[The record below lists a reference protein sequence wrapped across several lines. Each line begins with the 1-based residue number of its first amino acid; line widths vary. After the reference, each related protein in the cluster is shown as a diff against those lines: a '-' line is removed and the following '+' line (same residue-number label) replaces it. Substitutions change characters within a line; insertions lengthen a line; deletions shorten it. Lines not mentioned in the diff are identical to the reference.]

1 MYKLICNFLGKST
14 KALTASRKQSAR
26 TEDWDW
32 RMLNIANYSFFLKI
46 IIQLNFIIIVCWI
59 DLQAARDGKTDVIK
73 QRLSKL
79 ASKNQA
85 RFQKLVNKRDEDNT
99 TPLHYAVRYG
109 QVEVV
114 KLLVELGAGNY
125 FISN

>member
-1 MYKLICNFLGKST
+1 
-14 KALTASRKQSAR
+14 
-26 TEDWDW
+26 
-32 RMLNIANYSFFLKI
+32 MLNITNYSLFLKI
-46 IIQLNFIIIVCWI
+46 IIQLNFVIIVCWI

-79 ASKNQA
+79 ATKNQA
-85 RFQKLVNKRDEDNT
+85 KFQKFVNKRDEDNT

-114 KLLVELGAGNY
+114 KVLVELGAGNFY
-125 FISN
+125 

>member
-1 MYKLICNFLGKST
+1 M
-14 KALTASRKQSAR
+14 
-26 TEDWDW
+26 
-32 RMLNIANYSFFLKI
+32 
-46 IIQLNFIIIVCWI
+46 CWI

-125 FISN
+125 FVSNYLVYAWNSMRICKTPNLAKIIHKGMNSIRSLNILKFWKLP

>member
-1 MYKLICNFLGKST
+1 MC
-14 KALTASRKQSAR
+14 
-26 TEDWDW
+26 
-32 RMLNIANYSFFLKI
+32 
-46 IIQLNFIIIVCWI
+46 CI

-125 FISN
+125 FISNYLFYAWNSMRICKTPNLAK

>member
-1 MYKLICNFLGKST
+1 
-14 KALTASRKQSAR
+14 
-26 TEDWDW
+26 
-32 RMLNIANYSFFLKI
+32 MLNITNYSLFLKI
-46 IIQLNFIIIVCWI
+46 IIQLNFVIIVCWI

-79 ASKNQA
+79 ATKNQA
-85 RFQKLVNKRDEDNT
+85 KFQKLVNKRDEDNT

-125 FISN
+125 FVSNYLVYAWNSMRICKTPYLAK

>member
-1 MYKLICNFLGKST
+1 M
-14 KALTASRKQSAR
+14 
-26 TEDWDW
+26 
-32 RMLNIANYSFFLKI
+32 
-46 IIQLNFIIIVCWI
+46 CWI

-79 ASKNQA
+79 ATKNQA
-85 RFQKLVNKRDEDNT
+85 KFQKLVNKRDEDNT

-125 FISN
+125 FVSNYLVYAWNSMRIYKTPNLAK